1 MDGWVS
7 IGTRLDSTQLDKD
20 LKQMEK
26 DLKSAEK
33 DEVKIKASIDKAER
47 DLQPYEEELKLIKEI
62 TDESLQ
68 YAQSS
73 NEVEKALSV
82 EERMVESLNEK
93 YSKQLGVYNSLNEEL
108 TENTTKQKELKNS
121 VSETKSEIDKLSG
134 INSVLSSANKQTGAV
149 IKKVAKWSLAVFG
162 VRSAYMGIRRVISM
176 VRSENEEIDA
186 GFKAIENFFTT
197 AFEPVV
203 KRLLG
208 WVMTLVQYV
217 NYLAKAWFGVDIL
230 AKSNEKSLKG
240 ANKQAKELRKT
251 LTGFDEMNV
260 INDSGGTGVAGATI
274 EPLPIPEEYPI
285 PSWLQWVADNG
296 TIVSGIL
303 LGIAGGLL
311 AVKAKLGLIKVL
323 GIGIIIFGVI
333 NLIKDL
339 KDYIGKLDG
348 SLENNGTSWEDFG
361 KIVTDVGLIILGIG
375 ILTGN
380 LPLIIAG
387 AITTIVGLVLQNWTK
402 IKGIISTAWDWLD
415 GKLKWLERNF
425 GLLGELMTNPIRIA
439 VNTIK
444 NIFKGMFTSIKQ
456 IFDGILLIFKG
467 DFKNGFIS
475 IAKGIANLFITVI
488 NTMINGLNAAIT
500 PFRALI
506 VAFGKVTGKG
516 WTMSNIKIPTIKYLK
531 TGGIINQPNRGV
543 SLGDNVRGGESGAEG
558 VLPLTD
564 TQIMETLGMEIGKN
578 VSMTIIVENKMDGK
592 VISREVKK
600 INQSNDFVMNR

>member
-1 MDGWVS
+1 MDGYVK
-7 IGTRLDSTQLDKD
+7 IGTELDTKSFDAQIKQVETQLDEIEQK
-20 LKQMEK
+20 LKKADMGFEVGDTIKLEAQYEK
-26 DLKSAEK
+26 LSQKLTTLRNKQLEVDRTGLNNLKK
-33 DEVKIKASIDKAER
+33 SIDEAGKS
-47 DLQPYEEELKLIKEI
+47 
-62 TDESLQ
+62 T
-68 YAQSS
+68 
-73 NEVEKALSV
+73 
-82 EERMVESLNEK
+82 
-93 YSKQLGVYNSLNEEL
+93 SK
-108 TENTTKQKELKNS
+108 
-121 VSETKSEIDKLSG
+121 
-134 INSVLSSANKQTGAV
+134 V
-149 IKKVAKWSLAVFG
+149 ISKVAKWGLAVFG

-186 GFKAIENFFTT
+186 GFKAIENFFAT

-203 KRLLG
+203 KRLLS

-311 AVKAKLGLIKVL
+311 AIKAKLGLIKAL

-361 KIVTDVGLIILGIG
+361 KILTDIGIIILGLG

-387 AITTIVGLVLQNWTK
+387 AITTIVGLVASNWST
-402 IKGIISTAWDWLD
+402 IQGIINTAWNQID
-415 GKLKWLERNF
+415 GKLKWLEQNF

-444 NIFKGMFTSIKQ
+444 NIFQGMFTSAKQ
-456 IFDGILLIFKG
+456 ILDGILLIFKG

-488 NTMINGLNAAIT
+488 NTMINGLNLAIT

-543 SLGDNVRGGESGAEG
+543 SLGNNVRGGESGAEG

-564 TQIMETLGMEIGKN
+564 TQTMETLGEEIGKHIN
-578 VSMTIIVENKMDGK
+578 ITMIIENKMDGK

-600 INQSNDFVMNR
+600 INSMNDFVMNR